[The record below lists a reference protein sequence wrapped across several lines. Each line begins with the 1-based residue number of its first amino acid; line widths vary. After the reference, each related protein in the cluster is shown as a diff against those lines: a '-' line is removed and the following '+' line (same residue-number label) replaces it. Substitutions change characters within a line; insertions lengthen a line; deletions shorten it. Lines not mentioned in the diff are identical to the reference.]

1 VPIFTGFSVGYG
13 VRQAQATLEIR
24 DANAEQVR
32 LQVSL
37 DVWNGYYALDSGN
50 QQLAATTTLTKTAE
64 TNQEVAEG
72 RYKAGVG
79 TIIDLLTAQTAAAL
93 ARQARISAELN
104 WEVARAQLALALGR
118 LSGIEPLNTS
128 AALP

>member
-1 VPIFTGFSVGYG
+1 MAITRS
-13 VRQAQATLEIR
+13 IR
-24 DANAEQVR
+24 AISSSQR
-32 LQVSL
+32 PQ
-37 DVWNGYYALDSGN
+37 
-50 QQLAATTTLTKTAE
+50 TLTKTAE

-79 TIIDLLTAQTAAAL
+79 TIIDLLKRL
-93 ARQARISAELN
+93 RRLRRSRGQARISAELN